1 MGSQCSYT
9 CAVDTVW
16 VVSGQCSYTLR
27 RSKIGVGRH
36 SMGGRCSYACAVDT
50 ILRMTQYMCG
60 RHSMGTH
67 YGTCGYTCAVNTV
80 WVVSVVLHVQ

>member
-27 RSKIGVGRH
+27 RSKIGIGRH
-36 SMGGRCSYACAVDT
+36 SMGSQCS
-50 ILRMTQYMCG
+50 
-60 RHSMGTH
+60 
-67 YGTCGYTCAVNTV
+67 
-80 WVVSVVLHVQ
+80 